1 MIIAVTTNITVLFR
15 FTALFIIFFTL
26 SLNIILPVTVTL
38 ITIIDIRKYKKAV
51 CSESSTAF

>member
-26 SLNIILPVTVTL
+26 SLNIILPVTVNNYYRYQK
-38 ITIIDIRKYKKAV
+38 I
-51 CSESSTAF
+51 